1 LEGPLKRI
9 LIAATVDVA
18 AWAERHG
25 IEQVMVDLE
34 VLGKAERQR
43 GIDSHMTSHALEDV
57 SAFARVLNRAEL
69 LVRVNPFGP
78 HSRREVEAVLE
89 RGAERIML
97 PMFTTVDEVAELI
110 GFVGERAPLTLLVET
125 PAALAR
131 LPILLDVLRP
141 HDLIYFGLND
151 LTLALGLKFV
161 FEVVAGGLLD
171 GAIALCRQR
180 GVSFGI
186 GGLGRIGGGDLPA
199 EMVLGEL
206 LRLGAD
212 WVILSRAFHRGA
224 RSEAQLQELVTE
236 LGMLDAVEARLKA
249 GPPEVLE
256 ENRKAFAQ
264 RAFAL
269 GRQST
274 PTQRVVA

>member
-1 LEGPLKRI
+1 MEGPLKRI
-9 LIAATVDVA
+9 LIAATADVA

-43 GIDSHMTSHALEDV
+43 GVDSHMTSHALEDV
-57 SAFARVLNRAEL
+57 TAFARVLNRSEL
-69 LVRVNPFGP
+69 LVRVNPLGP
-78 HSRREVEAVLE
+78 HSRREVDAALE
-89 RGAERIML
+89 RGARRIML
-97 PMFTTVDEVAELI
+97 PMFTTANEVEEFI
-110 GFVGERAPLTLLVET
+110 GFVGERAPVTLLVET

-131 LPILLDVLRP
+131 LPILLDALRP
-141 HDLIYFGLND
+141 DDLVYFGLND
-151 LTLALGLKFV
+151 LTLGLGLKFV
-161 FEVVAGGLLD
+161 FEVIAGGLLD
-171 GAIALCRQR
+171 GATALCRQR

-206 LRLGAD
+206 VRLGAD

-224 RSEAQLQELVTE
+224 RSEAQLQELVGE
-236 LGMLDAVEARLKA
+236 LAMLDDVEARLRA
-249 GPPEVLE
+249 APPEVLE

-269 GRQST
+269 GRHST